1 MEKNAADVAFAP
13 QRGHR
18 WARAREVPMSVQA
31 VLLPVFVMVALTFVI
46 MFVMGYARVS
56 DIKTGKTHIRD
67 IALGQPGWDTK
78 ATQFTRNFE
87 NQFQLPVLFYVL
99 VAFALFTRKADLIF
113 VVLSWVFVVCRIVHA
128 YVHVT
133 TNYVPYRFFV
143 FAAGALVL
151 TLMWV
156 IFAVQILIAA

>member
-1 MEKNAADVAFAP
+1 
-13 QRGHR
+13 
-18 WARAREVPMSVQA
+18 MSVQA
-31 VLLPVFVMVALTFVI
+31 VLLPVFVMVALTLTI
-46 MFVMGYARVS
+46 MFAMGYARVA
-56 DIKTGKTHIRD
+56 DIKAGKTHIRD
-67 IALGQPGWDTK
+67 IALGQSAWDTR
-78 ATQFTRNFE
+78 ATQYTRNFE

-99 VAFALFTRKADLIF
+99 VAFALLTRKADLIF

-151 TLMWV
+151 TLMW
-156 IFAVQILIAA
+156 ILFAIQILIAA